1 MNSQPGSLLRK
12 STGKNLSMGSASRTS
27 LFGSRN
33 LFDTISNG
41 LNGTVTSGGNTI
53 NTGTNGG
60 SKRRS
65 TLLTPASTTK
75 RRQSNYQISSSQLS
89 SQQTPQAPSIL
100 SLQTPSSQQA
110 PDQRPLRDKN
120 YQNLIIQEIYD
131 FLVIN
136 QFERISDH
144 PLTLKTLRQPTQ
156 KDFTLIFRFLYNK
169 IDPSHEFNRAI
180 DIEVFALL
188 RNLGYPYLD
197 SINRSQ
203 ISAVGGQNWPSF
215 LGMLYW
221 LVKLNLSLAA
231 IDTNDDLLLWPE
243 DEVEKLVAQFLL
255 KSYTAFLNEQD
266 SFDDYLNEL
275 SRDFDLLKQ
284 KLADDIVNL
293 QSESTELNNQFTVLN
308 KQVLE
313 LQQSETKS
321 QALEGD
327 LVKFNAYIETME
339 SRKSKWAETL
349 EKINQEIANQ
359 ESNLQQLNKEK
370 QELEARLVEQGITIT
385 EINNLNQERD
395 RCSKSIETVTNQIE
409 DLNHI
414 VKDNEIDLIKNFQSI
429 ENFVKQYNNVIEKIK
444 SPNHDFTLTL
454 NPDIVTNRIANSSKA
469 FSATEIIDKSL
480 KQEKIAFLKLR
491 NEIQVSIHKC
501 QDDHLKLQEQCDNLK
516 EKNMEQVD
524 IIDSIS
530 SKVAGL
536 KNTYEEMYETM
547 VNRTTTSTTE
557 IERLERDMRA
567 IKVQTDQEYITLE
580 NTYQNIS
587 MKFDELTH
595 ATSRSRAEL
604 YEKCQKISNFV
615 GNFILDNRTYLLHLA
630 DFTDL
635 QFENEQNDI
644 APSLQDN
651 DNDTNNE

>member
-1 MNSQPGSLLRK
+1 
-12 STGKNLSMGSASRTS
+12 
-27 LFGSRN
+27 
-33 LFDTISNG
+33 LFDTIGNG
-41 LNGTVTSGGNTI
+41 VNGTGSGSGTVVASGGTTG
-53 NTGTNGG
+53 NTGATNGTAIG
-60 SKRRS
+60 SSKRRS

-89 SQQTPQAPSIL
+89 SQQTPQPLSIL
-100 SLQTPSSQQA
+100 SLQTPSSSQQA

-156 KDFTLIFRFLYNK
+156 KDFTLIFRFLYHK

-221 LVKLNLSLAA
+221 LVKLNLNLAV

-255 KSYTAFLNEQD
+255 KSYTAFLNEHD

-275 SRDFDLLKQ
+275 SRDFDVLKQ
-284 KLADDIVNL
+284 KLADDIINL

-308 KQVLE
+308 KQVVE

-339 SRKSKWAETL
+339 SRKSKWAQTL
-349 EKINQEIANQ
+349 EKINDEIANQ

-370 QELEARLVEQGITIT
+370 QELETRLVEQGITIT

-395 RCSKSIETVTNQIE
+395 RCSKSIETVTHQIE

-414 VKDNEIDLIKNFQSI
+414 VRDNEIDLIKNFQSI
-429 ENFVKQYNNVIEKIK
+429 ENFVKQYNNVVEKIK
-444 SPNHDFTLTL
+444 SPNHDFTITL
-454 NPDIVTNRIANSSKA
+454 NPDIVTNRMANSSRA
-469 FSATEIIDKSL
+469 LSVTEIIDKSL

-491 NEIQVSIHKC
+491 NEIQVSIHKF

-516 EKNMEQVD
+516 EKNIEQVD
-524 IIDSIS
+524 VIDSIS

-587 MKFDELTH
+587 MKYDELTH
-595 ATSRSRAEL
+595 STSRSRAEL

-630 DFTDL
+630 DFTDM
-635 QFENEQNDI
+635 QFETEQNDI